1 MAFKKQFKLCHSKNC
16 KKSKTCF
23 LSFVFNLN
31 VAWKQFSK
39 KLLKTNF
46 GFKQFLNPLCYILR
60 KWFQLCHSKICKNL
74 KNALF
79 KGFYLRVASKPFPE
93 MLTTA
98 DVRFKDFWMPCPPF
112 TLSCFNFINLKCP
125 KNWKLPFSKGSEHL
139 FNLEVV
145 SKPFSKMLSIPE
157 FRFTQFHMLYLAF
170 PLNNFNLAT
179 EKRAKKLKTPFS
191 NAQNIRF

>member
-46 GFKQFLNPLCYILR
+46 GFKQFLNPLCY
-60 KWFQLCHSKICKNL
+60 SKIWENL

-98 DVRFKDFWMPCPPF
+98 NFQFKAFWMPCPPF
-112 TLSCFNFINLKCP
+112 ALSCFNFINLKCA

-139 FNLEVV
+139 FNLTVV
-145 SKPFSKMLSIPE
+145 SKPFSKMLSIPVQIYTVSYALPC
-157 FRFTQFHMLYLAF
+157 FSPIQFQLGHWK
-170 PLNNFNLAT
+170 T
-179 EKRAKKLKTPFS
+179 CKKIKNSIFKCSEHSFLTS
-191 NAQNIRF
+191 R

>member
-46 GFKQFLNPLCYILR
+46 GFKQFLNPLCY
-60 KWFQLCHSKICKNL
+60 SKICKNL

-98 DVRFKDFWMPCPPF
+98 NFQFKAFWMPCPPF
-112 TLSCFNFINLKCP
+112 ALSCFNFINLKCA
-125 KNWKLPFSKGSEHL
+125 KNWKWQFSKGSEHL
-139 FNLEVV
+139 FNLTVV

-170 PLNNFNLAT
+170 PLYNFNLVT
-179 EKRAKKLKTPFS
+179 EKHAKKLKTPFS

>member
-1 MAFKKQFKLCHSKNC
+1 MVFKKQFQLCHSKNC

-93 MLTTA
+93 MLTMA
-98 DVRFKDFWMPCPPF
+98 NFRFKDFWMPCPPF
-112 TLSCFNFINLKCP
+112 ALSSFNFINLKLA

-139 FNLEVV
+139 FNLKVV
-145 SKPFSKMLSIPE
+145 SKPFSKMLLCPSSALHNFIC
-157 FRFTQFHMLYLAF
+157 FTLLF
-170 PLNNFNLAT
+170 PKT
-179 EKRAKKLKTPFS
+179 ISTWSLK
-191 NAQNIRF
+191 NVQKN